1 MDVSCEITNNL
12 EGTGPLSLCVY
23 DLSWLPVAVGLLVGL
38 LVFWL
43 SEKERRSYLARAGG
57 AKEK

>member
-38 LVFWL
+38 LVFLL
-43 SEKERRSYLARAGG
+43 SEKERRS
-57 AKEK
+57 